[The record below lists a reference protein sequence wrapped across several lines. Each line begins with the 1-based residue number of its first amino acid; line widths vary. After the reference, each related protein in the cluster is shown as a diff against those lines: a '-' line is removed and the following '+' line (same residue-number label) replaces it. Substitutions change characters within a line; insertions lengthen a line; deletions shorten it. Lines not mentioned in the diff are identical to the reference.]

1 MARRAAKSKKAPAV
15 KKAGVLT
22 KFARM
27 ISVER
32 QRLQKILEDAFSR
45 KSLID
50 REIAGIQQE
59 LNAMGA
65 FVSAKL
71 GMSGKRRA
79 KRSPR
84 GQKRQQV
91 LDTIK
96 SVPQGL
102 TRGEII
108 QKLNAAEKSAQ
119 QSISNA
125 LSALFKSKA
134 VKRENGRYRAA

>member
-1 MARRAAKSKKAPAV
+1 MARRAAKSKKAPTV

-27 ISVER
+27 ISAER

-45 KSLID
+45 KSVID
-50 REIAGIQQE
+50 REITGIQQE

-96 SVPQGL
+96 RVPQGL